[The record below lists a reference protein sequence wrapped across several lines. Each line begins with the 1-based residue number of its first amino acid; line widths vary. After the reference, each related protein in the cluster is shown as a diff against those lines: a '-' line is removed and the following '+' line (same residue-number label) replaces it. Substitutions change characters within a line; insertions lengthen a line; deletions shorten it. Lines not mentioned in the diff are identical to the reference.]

1 MTMTATLTNGTTG
14 WTLQDGEDG
23 PQSLVWM
30 PEGATEAETIAVLTA
45 SRNQDAPTTA
55 ERLEI
60 ERAGMVVSAL
70 QGRLAL
76 GESGVAALDALAAHA
91 DTPWATKEAIKNAS
105 EWRRL
110 SPLMVE
116 LGAALKYTP
125 AQMDKLFRA
134 AKRVQ
139 V

>member
-23 PQSLVWM
+23 PQFLVWM
-30 PEGATEAETIAVLTA
+30 PADATAAQALEALTV

-55 ERLEI
+55 QLLEI
-60 ERAGMVVSAL
+60 ERAGMIVSPL

-76 GESGVAALDALAAHA
+76 GETGVAALDALAAHA
-91 DTPWATKEAIKNAS
+91 DTPWATKEAIRNAS
-105 EWRRL
+105 EWRRM
-110 SPLMVE
+110 SPLMVM
-116 LGAALKYTP
+116 LGTALEYTP
-125 AQMDKLFRA
+125 AEMDTLFRA
-134 AKRVQ
+134 AKLVQ